1 MLYENFVNVPKEYSV
16 APFWFWNDDLKPE
29 HLKWQMKEMYDKGVY
44 EVVISSRRGIEIDY
58 LSDEWFDRIEVVVD
72 YAAELGMKIWLYDE
86 DNWPSGYAG
95 GKVLEENPDYCGKH
109 VKRLEVLV
117 ENDAWKETIK
127 LPVIGA
133 FLDGEQVDLEK
144 TEIPVGS
151 KLIVFCQDYTLWNP
165 AYTDSYYTDMLS
177 RKATECFIK
186 YTHQIYKDRVSKYF
200 GNVIKGFFVD
210 EPGFYNNLQLIEI
223 GDTGTAAW
231 TDEFP
236 QYFLS
241 KNGYDIVEKLPH
253 LWEVIDESSAK
264 IRIDYYETLCDMYK
278 ENYLDV
284 LRKFCEDNQMI
295 LIGHLHYEEFMHYQ
309 IATQGNFMRAL
320 ESLSIVGLDRIDTN
334 TEKIAEKYASSA
346 AHACGS
352 PRVLSETYA
361 LSGWEL
367 TLQEMKRWVDYQYVR
382 GVNMLVPH
390 AFYCS
395 IEGDRNTECPPSEFY
410 QNPYWKYFKYYSDYT
425 NRASYIFSQGKHRC
439 HIALYY
445 PINSMQAVY
454 EPMHREKVIEAD
466 KDFQKLAI
474 GLSEYQLDYDIITKN
489 HLLDAALLENGRLEI
504 GEEDFGTLVISVGD
518 YFDQAEV
525 DKIDQFIAYGGKVIF
540 ANGLPKQFA
549 HLETHPNVLIIK
561 ERLANKS
568 YTFAREVLTIQTFMM
583 QNDQV
588 DLYLPKHDPAI
599 KYMHRIIEGKDFYFI
614 TNEVNQPKKVSVYMD
629 GVHGVEKWN
638 LENGQIQPVC
648 SGVKKFPVM
657 YMGATRIGREHVA
670 EISKTFTECVLELD
684 SYESV
689 LLCLNECEQI
699 SKEVCEETFL
709 PICGQWNVKVGNK
722 EYVSESPC
730 LEDLGEYYFSGTY
743 TAETIIQIPEG
754 IALDRVELIAEDVK
768 DILELQINGVSAGT
782 KIFAPYK
789 FDITKYV
796 KHGENKVTA
805 VITNTLL
812 NELRQMPKMS
822 GIYGKLGILISKTAK

>member
-1 MLYENFVNVPKEYSV
+1 MLYENFVNVPKEYSI
-16 APFWFWNDDLKPE
+16 APFWFWNDDLKTE
-29 HLKWQMKEMYDKGVY
+29 NLKWQMKEMYDKGVY

-95 GKVLEENPDYCGKH
+95 GKVLEENPDHCGKH
-109 VKRLEVLV
+109 IKRLEVLV
-117 ENDAWKETIK
+117 ENDSWRDAIT

-133 FLDGEQVDLEK
+133 FINGELVDLED
-144 TEIPVGS
+144 TEISVGS

-165 AYTDSYYTDMLS
+165 AYTESYYTDMLS
-177 RKATECFIK
+177 KKATECFIK
-186 YTHQIYKDRVSKYF
+186 YTHQIYKDRVGKYF
-200 GNVIKGFFVD
+200 GNIIKGFFVD

-223 GDTGTAAW
+223 GDTGTVAW
-231 TDEFP
+231 TEQFP
-236 QYFLS
+236 AYFLQ

-253 LWEVIDESSAK
+253 LWEVLSEDTAK

-284 LRKFCEDNQMI
+284 LRRFCEENHMI

-320 ESLSIVGLDRIDTN
+320 ESLSIAGLDRIDTN

-346 AHACGS
+346 AHTCGS

-382 GVNMLVPH
+382 GVNLLVPH

-439 HIALYY
+439 HLALYY
-445 PINSMQAVY
+445 PIHGMQAIY
-454 EPMHREKVIEAD
+454 EPLHREKVIEAD
-466 KDFQKLAI
+466 KEFQKLAI

-489 HLLDAALLENGRLEI
+489 NLLDAQLLRNGRMAI
-504 GEEDFGTLVISVGD
+504 AKEDYGTLIISVGD
-518 YFDQAEV
+518 YFEQSEV
-525 DKIDQFIAYGGKVIF
+525 DKITGFADIGGKVIF
-540 ANGLPKQFA
+540 ANGLPRRFA
-549 HLETHPNVLIIK
+549 HLETHPNVLVIK

-568 YTFAREVLTIQTFMM
+568 YTFAREVLTIQTFLM
-583 QNDQV
+583 QHNQV
-588 DLYLPKHDPAI
+588 DLYLPNHDPFI
-599 KYMHRIIEGKDFYFI
+599 KYLHRTIEGKDFYFI
-614 TNEVNQPKKVSVYMD
+614 ANEENQSKKVRVYLD
-629 GVHGVEKWN
+629 GAHGVEKWS
-638 LENGQIQPVC
+638 LENGKIQPV
-648 SGVKKFPVM
+648 SSALKHFPVM

-684 SYESV
+684 AYESV
-689 LLCLNECEQI
+689 LLCLNENEKL
-699 SKEVCEETFL
+699 SKEVCEEFFL
-709 PICGQWNVKVGNK
+709 PIHGQWNINVGEK
-722 EYVSESPC
+722 EFVSESLC

-743 TAETIIQIPEG
+743 TAETIIQIPKETTG
-754 IALDRVELIAEDVK
+754 DHVMFVAEEVK
-768 DILELQINGVSAGT
+768 DILGLQINGVPVGT
-782 KIFAPYK
+782 KAFAPFK

-796 KHGENKVTA
+796 NHGENHVKVE
-805 VITNTLL
+805 ITNTLL
-812 NELRQMPKMS
+812 NELRELPKMS
-822 GIYGKLGILISKTAK
+822 GIYGKLGFLISKTAK

>member
-1 MLYENFVNVPKEYSV
+1 MLYKNFVNVPKEYSI

-29 HLKWQMKEMYDKGVY
+29 NLKWQMKEMYDKGVY

-58 LSDEWFDRIEVVVD
+58 LSDEWFDRIEVVVE

-95 GKVLEENPDYCGKH
+95 GKVLEENPDHCGKH
-109 VKRLEVLV
+109 IKRLEVLV
-117 ENDAWKETIK
+117 ENDSWRDAIT
-127 LPVIGA
+127 LPIIGA
-133 FLDGEQVDLEK
+133 FINGTLVDLEK
-144 TEIPVGS
+144 IEIPVGS
-151 KLIVFCQDYTLWNP
+151 KLIVFCQDYTLWHP
-165 AYTDSYYTDMLS
+165 AYTESYYTDMLS
-177 RKATECFIK
+177 KKATECFIK

-223 GDTGTAAW
+223 GDTGTVTW
-231 TDEFP
+231 TDQFP
-236 QYFLS
+236 QYFFQ

-253 LWEVIDESSAK
+253 LWEVLGEDTAK

-284 LRKFCEDNQMI
+284 LRRFCEENNMI
-295 LIGHLHYEEFMHYQ
+295 LIGHLHYEEFMHYH

-346 AHACGS
+346 AHTCGS
-352 PRVLSETYA
+352 TRVLSETYA

-382 GVNMLVPH
+382 GVNLLVPH

-445 PINSMQAVY
+445 PINSMQAIY
-454 EPMHREKVIEAD
+454 EPTHREKVIEAD
-466 KDFQKLAI
+466 KEFQKLAI

-489 HLLDAALLENGRLEI
+489 NLLDAQLLGNGRMAI
-504 GEEDFGTLVISVGD
+504 AEEDYGTLMISVGD
-518 YFDQAEV
+518 YFEQLEV
-525 DKIDQFIAYGGKVIF
+525 DKITKFTDNGGKVIF
-540 ANGLPKQFA
+540 ANGLPNQFA
-549 HLETHPNVLIIK
+549 HLELHPNVLVIK

-568 YTFAREVLTIQTFMM
+568 YTFAREVLTIQTFLM
-583 QNDQV
+583 QHNQV
-588 DLYLPKHDPAI
+588 DFYLPKHDPFI
-599 KYMHRIIEGKDFYFI
+599 KYLHRIIEGKDFYFI
-614 TNEVNQPKKVSVYMD
+614 VNEENQSKKVRVYLN
-629 GVHGVEKWN
+629 GTHGVEKWG
-638 LENGQIQPVC
+638 LEDGKIQPV
-648 SGVKKFPVM
+648 SSALKHFPVM

-684 SYESV
+684 AYESV
-689 LLCLNECEQI
+689 LLCLNEKNQI
-699 SKEVCEETFL
+699 SKEVCEELFL
-709 PICGQWNVKVGNK
+709 PIHGQWNIAVGEK
-722 EYVSESPC
+722 EYVSESLC

-743 TAETIIQIPEG
+743 TAETTIQIPNN
-754 IALDRVELIAEDVK
+754 LTWDRVWFTAEEVK
-768 DILELQINGVSAGT
+768 DVLGLQINGVSVGT
-782 KIFAPYK
+782 KVFAPFK

-796 KHGENKVTA
+796 NHGENHVKVE
-805 VITNTLL
+805 ITNTLL
-812 NELRQMPKMS
+812 NELRELPKMS
-822 GIYGKLGILISKTAK
+822 GIYGKLGFLISKTAK